1 MAETITPVVHGG
13 SRRAWAMSLA
23 VHVLGA
29 AVSAAA
35 FGAMLGVSGSL
46 LGAPWGTAGTL
57 AVAATAAV
65 YLAPELGARVPVPQ
79 LRRQVPDWWRTFF
92 PPRVA
97 AFLYGIGLGPG
108 FLTYLTH
115 GTLVVVALA
124 AVATGNPLLGAALV
138 TPFGIARGLTVA
150 VAFDVR
156 TPAEG
161 ASLVERLGRSSAR
174 IGWRLANAIV
184 LGAVLVL
191 ALARTASID
200 RPGEAGALAAA
211 ALTLTFGAS
220 AVAKVARRRVWR
232 NSLRSYGL
240 PEPLERVSWSGVPA
254 AEGLVALL
262 PLLGLGSSAGLLA
275 LALLS
280 AFSIAIVAA
289 RARGGRRIDC
299 GCFGSARRRDYRV
312 LLLRNGV
319 LAIVAAVAWR
329 MGGDAWALRSLGMP
343 RGSDLLPAAI
353 TVIGLGLATWVAAQA
368 VRALGRRGGA

>member
-35 FGAMLGVSGSL
+35 IGAMLGVSGSL

>member
-35 FGAMLGVSGSL
+35 IGAMLGVSGSL

-353 TVIGLGLATWVAAQA
+353 TVIGLGLATLVAAQA